1 MEVPRGD
8 VERAHDPFVRW
19 CWVVGVVLVV
29 LVVVLVSPLDPATR
43 RTVSQFSIVSAGAIA
58 AASCGWRAARSAGRR
73 RRAWSLLAIGGV
85 VGLVGNVYA
94 GLVADPTTGDVAYIA
109 ALLLGVVGL
118 AFFPTV
124 RPRGK
129 EIGRMLLDSVVVG
142 GSVLYIA
149 LYAVTLRTATT
160 AATTSA
166 PVTAYLLPVV
176 DALLATLAV
185 LVMTRSSAS
194 ERVPLVLVGSGFVLY
209 AVADV
214 AFALLSA
221 DGSFTFG
228 SPIDV
233 GWVGGYL
240 TIALAAR
247 HRAASG
253 SPVADE
259 RAEGSAVLGT
269 TVTFCLFLAAALVR
283 VAQSSAALSWTTNA
297 LWVVV
302 LLAVVA
308 RQVLVVADN
317 ESLLHGLE
325 RRVEERTSQLRALA
339 GERARTLESVADGIY
354 GVDPDGR
361 VTFVNAAATRTL
373 GASQATLIGRDAHAL
388 FHAPDPAGNAYPP
401 ESCYVTEAVRDGIT
415 TVAEQDVY
423 VRQDGTEVPVEVT
436 ASPLRDDGRT
446 LGAVVVFRDVTDRRE
461 VERLKDEFVS
471 VVSHE
476 LRTPLTSIRG
486 ALGLLDSGALGPLP
500 DRSARM
506 VHVARSSSE
515 RLSRLV
521 DDILDIERMDS
532 GTTPLERADHRV
544 AELATTAAEQVGLL
558 ARDAGVEIVLEDTA
572 EVVRVDGDRVVQML
586 TNLLSNAVKFSPPGS
601 AVHVSARAAGELVEV
616 SVRDEGRGIPPDKL
630 EAVFGRF
637 EQVDASDSRE
647 RGGSGLG
654 LAISQSIVERHGG
667 RIWAESDGEGT
678 GSTFHATLP
687 RSSERRPSGDDGTAA
702 PGTDQRPRVVVVD
715 DDPYVVDVLRAVLES
730 RGYEVVGVTDGT
742 HAFEAIEA
750 AQPAAVVLDL
760 AMPGRDGHSVLDRVR
775 RSAATANVPVVIVSG
790 SEPSTSTATASLAD
804 RWLVKP
810 VAPAVLERTVREA
823 ISLHPHHEHVLVV
836 EDDPDLGEVLRTLL
850 QSAGLVVTVARS
862 VREAR
867 DVLAASDEPA
877 LVVLD
882 LALPDGP
889 GREIV
894 AALRQDGRLSRVPL
908 VVYTGARLDADQR
921 ADLRLGDTV
930 FLRKGS
936 TAPGKL
942 LEPVL
947 ELLDTAAG
955 RSGKEHERPD
965 ENLRTETV

>member
-1 MEVPRGD
+1 MEAQRGD
-8 VERAHDPFVRW
+8 AERVRDPFVRW
-19 CWVVGVVLVV
+19 CWVVGALLVLLVV
-29 LVVVLVSPLDPATR
+29 LLASPLDESAR
-43 RTVSQFSIVSAGAIA
+43 RGISQVSIVVAGATA
-58 AASCGWRAARSAGRR
+58 AASCGWRAARSTGRR
-73 RRAWSLLAIGGV
+73 RRAWSLLSIGGAI
-85 VGLVGNVYA
+85 GLVGNLYA
-94 GLVADPTTGDVAYIA
+94 GLVADPTTGDVAYIT

-149 LYAVTLRTATT
+149 LYAVTIGPDAGSGSGS
-160 AATTSA
+160 AA
-166 PVTAYLLPVV
+166 VTAYLLPVV
-176 DALLATLAV
+176 DALLATFAV

-221 DGSFTFG
+221 DGTFTFG

-240 TIALAAR
+240 MIALAAR
-247 HRAASG
+247 HRTASG

-259 RAEGSAVLGT
+259 PAEGSAVLGT

-283 VAQSSAALSWTTNA
+283 VAQSSTGVSWAPNA

-302 LLAVVA
+302 LVAVVA

-339 GERARTLESVADGIY
+339 SERARTLESVADGIY
-354 GVDPDGR
+354 GVDPDGL
-361 VTFVNAAATRTL
+361 VTFVNPAACRTL
-373 GASQATLIGRDAHAL
+373 GASQEALIGQAAHAL
-388 FHAPDPAGNAYPP
+388 FHAPDADGNAYPA
-401 ESCYVTEAVRDGIT
+401 ESCYVTEAVRDGVT

-423 VRQDGTEVPVEVT
+423 LRGDGSEVPVEVT
-436 ASPLRDDGRT
+436 ASPLKDDGRT
-446 LGAVVVFRDVTDRRE
+446 LGAVVVFRDITDRRE

-486 ALGLLDSGALGPLP
+486 ALGLLDSGTLGPLP
-500 DRSARM
+500 ERSARM
-506 VHVARSSSE
+506 VHVARLSSE
-515 RLSRLV
+515 RLNRLV

-544 AELATTAAEQVGLL
+544 GDLVTTATEQVGLL
-558 ARDAGVEIVLEDTA
+558 AREAGVEIVQERTD
-572 EVVRVDGDRVVQML
+572 EVVSVDGDRIVQML
-586 TNLLSNAVKFSPPGS
+586 TNLLSNAVKFSPRGTT
-601 AVHVSARAAGELVEV
+601 VRVSTRGAGDLVELQV
-616 SVRDEGRGIPPDKL
+616 EDEGRGIPPDKL

-654 LAISQSIVERHGG
+654 LAISRSIVERHGG
-667 RIWAESDGEGT
+667 RLWAESSGEGT
-678 GSTFHATLP
+678 GSTFRATLP
-687 RSSERRPSGDDGTAA
+687 PAV
-702 PGTDQRPRVVVVD
+702 PQTDHPPRVVVVD
-715 DDPYVVDVLRAVLES
+715 DDLYVVDVLRSVLES
-730 RGYEVVGVTDGT
+730 RGYDVVGVTDGAQ
-742 HAFEAIEA
+742 AFAAIEA
-750 AQPAAVVLDL
+750 ARPAAVVLDL

-775 RSAATANVPVVIVSG
+775 RTAATANVPVVIVSG
-790 SEPSTSTATASLAD
+790 SQPSKAVTTASLAD

-810 VAPAVLERTVREA
+810 VAPAELERTVREVIA
-823 ISLHPHHEHVLVV
+823 LRPHHEHVLVV
-836 EDDPDLGEVLRTLL
+836 EDDPELGEVLRALL
-850 QSAGLVVTVARS
+850 QGAGLVVTLARS
-862 VREAR
+862 VREAH
-867 DVLAASDEPA
+867 DVLATPEEPA

-882 LALPDGP
+882 LALPDGA
-889 GREIV
+889 GREVV
-894 AALRQDGRLSRVPL
+894 AALRRDGRLSRVPL
-908 VVYTGARLDADQR
+908 VVYSGARLDARQR
-921 ADLRLGDTV
+921 AGLRLGDTV

-936 TAPGKL
+936 TSPEKL

-955 RSGKEHERPD
+955 RTSTEPGRPG
-965 ENLRTETV
+965 ESLRTEDEWRPGAPPST